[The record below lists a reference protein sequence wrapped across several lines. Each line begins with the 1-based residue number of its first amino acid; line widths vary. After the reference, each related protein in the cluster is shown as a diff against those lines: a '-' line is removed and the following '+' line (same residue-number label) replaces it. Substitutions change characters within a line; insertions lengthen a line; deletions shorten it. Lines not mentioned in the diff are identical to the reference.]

1 MLQLVGRPI
10 VVLSTFLALIAS
22 SGSAGAAE
30 GGSDVFTVRNVAADA
45 TAATAA
51 AARDKALASA
61 ERLAFQR
68 LLARLTLPSDARQL
82 PKVGDAAL
90 ADLTEGFEVQE
101 EKHSTVRY
109 LASLT
114 YRFKPAPVEQ
124 LLRDAGIAFAETPSK
139 PVLVLPVLRTGDSV
153 ALWEEPNPWRT
164 SWANLPVADGLV
176 PFTVPIG
183 DLTDIAAIN
192 AQEASRGDAQ
202 KLGAIAARYDAG
214 STLVAS
220 ATIHTAPD
228 GSAKAVDLAAS
239 RYGAGNDG
247 QVAISSVAGRPGE
260 ALDALLT
267 RVALQLES
275 DVTERWKADNLLHF
289 DRAQEAL
296 ARVPI
301 ANLDAWLMVRR
312 RLDQVAS
319 IKRAAVVF
327 LSRSEAQIDVQ
338 YLGDLAQLKLA
349 LAQRDL
355 ILTEEG
361 AGLVLRLAG
370 DTAVPGGGP
379 ASGTGSAS
387 GAGADTGAAAR

>member
-22 SGSAGAAE
+22 SGSARAVEAGN
-30 GGSDVFTVRNVAADA
+30 DVFTVRNVAVDA

-109 LASLT
+109 IASLT

-124 LLRDAGIAFAETPSK
+124 LLRGAGIAFAETPSK
-139 PVLVLPVLRTGDSV
+139 PVLVLPVLRTGESL
-153 ALWEEPNPWRT
+153 ALWEDPNPWRS

-176 PFTVPIG
+176 PFAVPVG
-183 DLTDIAAIN
+183 DLTDIASIN
-192 AQEASRGDAQ
+192 AQAASTGDAQ

-220 ATIHTAPD
+220 ATIRTAPD

-247 QVAISSVAGRPGE
+247 QVAISSVAARPGE

-267 RVALQLES
+267 RAALQLES
-275 DVTERWKADNLLHF
+275 DLTERWKADNLLHF
-289 DRAQEAL
+289 DQAQEAL
-296 ARVPI
+296 ATVPI
-301 ANLDAWLMVRR
+301 ASLDAWLVVRR

-379 ASGTGSAS
+379 ASGIGSAA
-387 GAGADTGAAAR
+387 GVGADTGAAAQ

>member
-30 GGSDVFTVRNVAADA
+30 GGSDVFTVRNVAVDA

-82 PKVGDAAL
+82 PKVADAAL

-109 LASLT
+109 IASLT

-247 QVAISSVAGRPGE
+247 QVAISSVAARPGE

-296 ARVPI
+296 ATVPI